1 LRERNREML
10 IGVEGRTLQGPRYG
24 VGRYLSSLLRELVE
38 LGDHDYLIYLSEP
51 IEPLDFSSRNL
62 AFEILEHAPS
72 LLWRHGRLPMAM
84 KLDKVDLHFS
94 PSYFL
99 PLVKVCPS
107 VVVVHDLIIKVHP
120 EWFVKDSRFRF
131 DDLFWREVK
140 KAEAV
145 ITVSEYSKKDIVD
158 VLGVDPQRVTVVPEA
173 ADKIFHPLR
182 TKTRL
187 REVREKYGLREG
199 FLFTAGA
206 LHTRRNFVRLIQA
219 AGQADRLLDGD
230 LQLLILGSPAD
241 FSLPIDIQGEAARC
255 GLEGRVIQVEFV
267 SDQELLSLYNA
278 CGLFV
283 YPSLYE
289 GFGLPVIEAMACGAP
304 VACSNTTSL
313 PEVAGDAAVYFDPL
327 QIEDIAGAIVSII
340 SDDERRREMARAGK
354 KRAKSFS
361 WEKAAEQTLSVFEQ
375 AVEYGK

>member
-1 LRERNREML
+1 ML

-361 WEKAAEQTLSVFEQ
+361 WEKAAEQTLRVFEQ